1 MMKLNRLNFLKKY
14 AKMLKK
20 YTCIWIKVTNSIKK
34 KLMGNI
40 STLKMFDN

>member
-1 MMKLNRLNFLKKY
+1 MMKLNRLNFLKKD

-20 YTCIWIKVTNSIKK
+20 YTCIWIKITNSFKK
-34 KLMGNI
+34 KLISNI